1 MAVLFVISVFV
12 YLFVTLMLGGVRLGD
27 YLIHKE
33 FTSLYGDSYKESARA
48 FIRSPLWPLDLLKA
62 VGQVL
67 IDAGKL

>member
-27 YLIHKE
+27 YHNHKE
-33 FTSLYGDSYKESARA
+33 FPNLFGDSYKKSARA

-67 IDAGKL
+67 IDARKL